1 MNCQVRELPEGAR
14 VSLAQFE
21 RLAAAEAA
29 GIEQGREC
37 ERRLCT
43 PAPPREQV
51 AGIEQSIVRQNSND
65 LLGRVDS
72 RDVQG
77 RISSFGGV
85 GLGSI

>member
-1 MNCQVRELPEGAR
+1 MSANGVSAR
-14 VSLAQFE
+14 LH
-21 RLAAAEAA
+21 
-29 GIEQGREC
+29 
-37 ERRLCT
+37 
-43 PAPPREQV
+43 PREQV

-85 GLGSI
+85 GGWAAYDSQSIWRVCHEGEIARALLSIPHTATRTRA